1 MVSFRQRG
9 LGVRERFSFAP
20 RVRPIPPALR
30 DNWWVRHHTQVGALL
45 ALAAAIMLPL
55 LVTSPSRQFLYAR
68 VLVMALVALSLT
80 VLTGWAGQ
88 LSLGQ
93 FALVGLGG
101 MTTYILVQNRLML
114 PVAVLLAVAVTTLAA
129 VVVGAPALRMRGL
142 FLAVSTLALAVATP
156 WILTRSFF
164 QDPDQF
170 SPLLRRPVV
179 GGVDLA
185 PQRTYYY
192 VCLAVLSLAILVV
205 ARLRASGLGRAC
217 WPCATTSWP
226 PRPWAC
232 RPPG

>member
-1 MVSFRQRG
+1 M
-9 LGVRERFSFAP
+9 RERFSFAP
-20 RVRPIPPALR
+20 RVRPDPR
-30 DNWWVRHHTQVGALL
+30 GAAATPGGCATTRQLGAAL
-45 ALAAAIMLPL
+45 ALAAAIVLPL

-101 MTTYILVQNRLML
+101 MTTYILVQNRLTL
-114 PVAVLLAVAVTTLAA
+114 PAAMLLAVAVTTVGGAWSWAPRPCGCAA
-129 VVVGAPALRMRGL
+129 CSWPSARWRWRWP
-142 FLAVSTLALAVATP
+142 TP
-156 WILTRSFF
+156 WLLSRSFF
-164 QDPDQF
+164 KDPDQF

-185 PQRTYYY
+185 SQRTYYY
-192 VCLAVLSLAILVV
+192 VCLARAV
-205 ARLRASGLGRAC
+205 AGHRGRRPPPGAAAWAAAC
-217 WPCATTSWP
+217 SRCATTSWP